1 MPEHHQH
8 ILVDRLRHMEQ
19 LEESVARREEA
30 LKVEQERNRL
40 LLDSS
45 RKQLEA
51 EFERKQSRARNEL
64 DVEM

>member
-8 ILVDRLRHMEQ
+8 ILEDRLRHMEQ